1 MIIEK
6 RYGEI
11 KMTDAVNRFLRYVKI
26 DTQSEEGHET
36 TPSTAKQFDLARLLV
51 SELEELG
58 AKDVY
63 LDEQLCYV
71 YAKIPSNTDN
81 ECPKLGFIA
90 HMDTSPAVS
99 DENVDPVI
107 TENYDGTP
115 IKMGDSGLFLDP
127 AEYPDLLNY
136 VGKTIICTDG
146 RTLLG
151 GDDKAGV
158 AIIMSLVKYMKDHPE
173 FKHGDVS
180 VGFTPDEEVGMGV
193 SGFDIGRFGAD
204 FAYTVDGGPVG
215 SCDFECFNAAS
226 GHVTVTGRSIHPGSA
241 KGLMKNALNIAAEFH
256 ALLPAA
262 ERPEYTERYEGFFHL
277 NDMSG
282 DVESAEMSYIIR
294 DHDREKFED
303 RKKQFTAAAEY
314 MNSRYGAGTVK
325 ADVRDSYFNMREI
338 ILDNFHLVENARQAY
353 RNLGIDLLPPDPV
366 RGGTDGA
373 TLSFR
378 GLPCPNL
385 STGGHNMHG
394 RYEYIAAESMDT
406 MVEVCREILS
416 IYSK

>member
-1 MIIEK
+1 
-6 RYGEI
+6 
-11 KMTDAVNRFLRYVKI
+11 MTDTVNRFLRYVKI

-107 TENYDGTP
+107 TENYDGKP

-173 FKHGDVS
+173 FRHGDVS

-416 IYSK
+416 IYSN

>member
-1 MIIEK
+1 
-6 RYGEI
+6 
-11 KMTDAVNRFLRYVKI
+11 MTDAVNRFLRYVKI

-158 AIIMSLVKYMKDHPE
+158 AIIMSLVKYMKDQPE

>member
-11 KMTDAVNRFLRYVKI
+11 KMTDTVNRFLRYVKI

-36 TPSTAKQFDLARLLV
+36 TPSTAKQFDLARLLI

-107 TENYDGTP
+107 TENYDGKP

-173 FKHGDVS
+173 FRHGDVS

-262 ERPEYTERYEGFFHL
+262 ERPEYTEKYEGFFHL

-338 ILDNFHLVENARQAY
+338 ILENFHLVENARQAY

>member
-11 KMTDAVNRFLRYVKI
+11 KMTDTVNRFLRYVKI

-36 TPSTAKQFDLARLLV
+36 TPSTAKQFDLARLLI

-107 TENYDGTP
+107 TENYDGKP

-173 FKHGDVS
+173 FRHGDVS

>member
-1 MIIEK
+1 
-6 RYGEI
+6 
-11 KMTDAVNRFLRYVKI
+11 MTDTVNRFLRYVKI

-71 YAKIPSNTDN
+71 YAKIPSNTDK

-158 AIIMSLVKYMKDHPE
+158 AIIKSLVKYMKDHPE
-173 FKHGDVS
+173 FRHGDVS
-180 VGFTPDEEVGMGV
+180 VGFTPDEAVGMGV

>member
-11 KMTDAVNRFLRYVKI
+11 KMTDTVNRFLRYVKI

-36 TPSTAKQFDLARLLV
+36 TPSTAKQFDLARLLI

-107 TENYDGTP
+107 TENYDGKP

-173 FKHGDVS
+173 FRHGDVS

-406 MVEVCREILS
+406 MVEVCKEILS

>member
-1 MIIEK
+1 
-6 RYGEI
+6 
-11 KMTDAVNRFLRYVKI
+11 MTDTVNRFLRYVKI

-107 TENYDGTP
+107 TENYDGKP

-173 FKHGDVS
+173 FRHGDVS

-294 DHDREKFED
+294 DHDREKFEN

-416 IYSK
+416 IYSN

>member
-1 MIIEK
+1 
-6 RYGEI
+6 
-11 KMTDAVNRFLRYVKI
+11 MTDTVNRFLRYVKI

-36 TPSTAKQFDLARLLV
+36 TPSTAKQFDLARLLI

-107 TENYDGTP
+107 TENYDGKP

-173 FKHGDVS
+173 FRHGDVS

-353 RNLGIDLLPPDPV
+353 HNLGIDLLPPDPV

>member
-1 MIIEK
+1 
-6 RYGEI
+6 
-11 KMTDAVNRFLRYVKI
+11 
-26 DTQSEEGHET
+26 
-36 TPSTAKQFDLARLLV
+36 
-51 SELEELG
+51 
-58 AKDVY
+58 
-63 LDEQLCYV
+63 
-71 YAKIPSNTDN
+71 
-81 ECPKLGFIA
+81 
-90 HMDTSPAVS
+90 
-99 DENVDPVI
+99 
-107 TENYDGTP
+107 
-115 IKMGDSGLFLDP
+115 
-127 AEYPDLLNY
+127 
-136 VGKTIICTDG
+136 
-146 RTLLG
+146 
-151 GDDKAGV
+151 
-158 AIIMSLVKYMKDHPE
+158 MSLVKYMKDHPE
-173 FKHGDVS
+173 FRHGDVS

-241 KGLMKNALNIAAEFH
+241 KGLMKNALHIAAEFH

>member
-1 MIIEK
+1 
-6 RYGEI
+6 
-11 KMTDAVNRFLRYVKI
+11 MTDTLERFLRYVRI
-26 DTQSEEGHET
+26 DTQSEEGHDT
-36 TPSTAKQFDLARLLV
+36 TPSTSKQFDLARLLV
-51 SELEELG
+51 SELEALG

-63 LDEQLCYV
+63 LDEKLCYV
-71 YAKIPSNTDN
+71 YAKIPSNTGKN
-81 ECPKLGFIA
+81 CPKLGFIA

-127 AEYPDLLNY
+127 SEYPDLLRY

-151 GDDKAGV
+151 GDDKAGI
-158 AIIMSLVKYMKDHPE
+158 AIIMSLVRYMYEHPE
-173 FKHGDVS
+173 FLHGDVC

-193 SGFDIGRFGAD
+193 SGFDIDRFGAD

-226 GHVTVTGRSIHPGSA
+226 GTVTVTGRSIHPGSA
-241 KGLMKNALNIAAEFH
+241 KGLMKNALNIASEFH
-256 ALLPAA
+256 SLLPAA

-282 DVESAEMSYIIR
+282 DVDSARMSYIIR
-294 DHDREKFED
+294 DHDKEKFEA
-303 RKKQFTAAAEY
+303 RKKQFIAAAEY
-314 MNSRYGAGTVK
+314 MNSRYGEGTVS
-325 ADVRDSYFNMREI
+325 ASVRDSYFNMREI

-373 TLSFR
+373 SLSFR

-406 MVEVCREILS
+406 MVDVCREILR
-416 IYSK
+416 IYTEQ

>member
-1 MIIEK
+1 
-6 RYGEI
+6 
-11 KMTDAVNRFLRYVKI
+11 MTDTVNRFLRYVKI
-26 DTQSEEGHET
+26 DTQSEEGHDT
-36 TPSTAKQFDLARLLV
+36 TPSTARQFDLARLLV

-58 AKDVY
+58 AKDVF

-71 YAKIPSNTDN
+71 YAKIPSNTDK

-107 TENYDGTP
+107 TENYDGKP

-127 AEYPDLLNY
+127 AEYPALLNY
-136 VGKTIICTDG
+136 IGKTIICTDG

-193 SGFDIGRFGAD
+193 SGFDIDRFGAD
-204 FAYTVDGGPVG
+204 YAYTVDGGPVG

-262 ERPEYTERYEGFFHL
+262 ERPEYTEKYEGFFHL
-277 NDMSG
+277 NDISG

-294 DHDREKFED
+294 DHDREKFEA

-373 TLSFR
+373 TLSFC

-394 RYEYIAAESMDT
+394 RYEFIAAESMDT
-406 MVEVCREILS
+406 MVEVCREILR
-416 IYSK
+416 IYTN